1 MLKPQEDPET
11 LKRIQ
16 AILDN
21 YNNQA
26 FEHSLTHSKSFW
38 LNPCTELE
46 NLNNFCPSRFSQV
59 CPDLHFLQKANLY
72 RKCV

>member
-46 NLNNFCPSRFSQV
+46 NLNNFCPSRFS
-59 CPDLHFLQKANLY
+59 
-72 RKCV
+72 